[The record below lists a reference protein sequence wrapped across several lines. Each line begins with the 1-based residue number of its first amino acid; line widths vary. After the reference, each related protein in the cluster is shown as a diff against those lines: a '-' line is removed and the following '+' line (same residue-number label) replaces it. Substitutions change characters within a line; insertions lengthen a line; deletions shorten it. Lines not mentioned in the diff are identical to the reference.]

1 MTRILTFQRPDCKEI
16 LGMKCSWAM
25 SKNEL
30 ETEKKSK
37 DEAEF
42 TLTSTYI
49 NNLYNSLIVKSK
61 LEHQEDCSKKIE
73 KSTK

>member
-16 LGMKCSWAM
+16 LRMKCSWAM
-25 SKNEL
+25 SENEL
-30 ETEKKSK
+30 KTEEKSK
-37 DEAEF
+37 DEVKL

-49 NNLYNSLIVKSK
+49 NNLYNSLIVRSK
-61 LEHQEDCSKKIE
+61 LKHQEDDSEKIE